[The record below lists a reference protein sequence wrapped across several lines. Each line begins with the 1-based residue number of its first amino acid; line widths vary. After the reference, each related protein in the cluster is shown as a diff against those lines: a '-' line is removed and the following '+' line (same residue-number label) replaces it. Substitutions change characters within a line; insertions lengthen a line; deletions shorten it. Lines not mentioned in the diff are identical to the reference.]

1 MALWNQVGSPE
12 RVCLEVLAGELAEK
26 MTWLLR
32 SQHHWLEGP
41 HGKPSEVLVADATKS
56 CTY

>member
-32 SQHHWLEGP
+32 SQHHWLEG
-41 HGKPSEVLVADATKS
+41 GFSAVFSVTI
-56 CTY
+56 YVW

>member
-12 RVCLEVLAGELAEK
+12 RVCLEVFAGELAEK

-32 SQHHWLEGP
+32 SQHHWLEGYLIRKEE
-41 HGKPSEVLVADATKS
+41 GKG
-56 CTY
+56 YIYYMQG